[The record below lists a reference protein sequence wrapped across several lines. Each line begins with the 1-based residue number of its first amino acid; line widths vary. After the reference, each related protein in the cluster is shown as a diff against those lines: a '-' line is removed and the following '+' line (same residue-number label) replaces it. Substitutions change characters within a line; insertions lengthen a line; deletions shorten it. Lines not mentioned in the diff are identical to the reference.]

1 MMKNLYLLVVLLLFP
16 QFVFCQNLNER
27 YTELRKE
34 VNNSPDNVIK
44 ESKILKE
51 KALKTNTFDIVS
63 KADYIT
69 SFAFYLKGS
78 PDSCIYYAN
87 ATIESAKKNNYN
99 EGEAL
104 GLRILGTQYAKMGL
118 LDKSKE
124 LLDQALV
131 LVSKQQND
139 EAYEIK
145 GGIYASLLV
154 LMDNN
159 KELDKKIIVAQKGI
173 NSYLKVSSEVSRKEL
188 LPSAYTNL
196 SYLYSKTKKY
206 DSAYVY
212 SQKALEFINA
222 NDTYKLAFTYHDI
235 GYLLAAQG
243 KYSEAIEQYKKAL
256 SYCKGESFYDKKL
269 EILQGL
275 SEAYGN
281 AGDSKNAL
289 YYLQQYQ
296 KLYLNGTQKNQH
308 AVNEIY
314 NATSKPTPI
323 KVAPILITTAC
334 IAFGLVVI
342 YFFLNYKKK
351 SEKINS
357 SQKEKKE
364 TLQIDVN
371 ISTETEEKILY
382 NLNEFEKQE
391 AFVDKETSLYS
402 VANKFQC
409 NTKYLSLVIKRH
421 KNKSFVQYI
430 NDLRIQ
436 YVINK
441 LKTDPNFSKF
451 KIYYLAELSGFS
463 SQRAFTSAFTNN
475 TQMKPL
481 EYIKKYYSKE

>member
-1 MMKNLYLLVVLLLFP
+1 MMKNLYLPVVLLLFS
-16 QFVFCQNLNER
+16 QFVFCQNLNEK
-27 YTELRKE
+27 YNELRKE

-44 ESKILKE
+44 ESRVLKE
-51 KALKTNTFDIVS
+51 KALKTNTLDIVS
-63 KADYIT
+63 KTDYIT

-87 ATIESAKKNNYN
+87 AAIESAKKNNYS

-118 LDKSKE
+118 LDKSRE

-131 LVSKQQND
+131 LVSRKQND

-145 GGIYASLLV
+145 GGIYGSLLV

-159 KELDKKIIVAQKGI
+159 EELDKKIIVAQKAI
-173 NSYLKVSSEVSRKEL
+173 NSYLKVSKEASKKEL

-212 SQKALEFINA
+212 SQKALEFINV

-243 KYSEAIEQYKKAL
+243 KYSEAIQQYEKAL

-269 EILQGL
+269 EILKGL
-275 SEAYGN
+275 SEAYGE

-314 NATSKPTPI
+314 NTASKPASI
-323 KVAPILITTAC
+323 KVIPVLITTAC
-334 IAFGLVVI
+334 IAFGLAAI
-342 YFFLNYKKK
+342 YFFLIYKKK
-351 SEKINS
+351 SEKINNP
-357 SQKEKKE
+357 QEEKKE
-364 TLQIDVN
+364 TLQTDIN

-382 NLNEFEKQE
+382 HLNEFEKQE
-391 AFVDKETSLYS
+391 AFIDKEISLYS
-402 VANKFQC
+402 LANKFQC

-441 LKTDPNFSKF
+441 LNTDTNFSKF

-463 SQRAFTSAFTNN
+463 SQRAFASAFFNN

-481 EYIKKYYSKE
+481 EYIKKYHSKE

>member
-1 MMKNLYLLVVLLLFP
+1 MKNLYLPVVLLLFS
-16 QFVFCQNLNER
+16 QFVFCQNLNEK
-27 YTELRKE
+27 YNELRKE

-44 ESKILKE
+44 ESRVLKE
-51 KALKTNTFDIVS
+51 KALKTNTLDIVS
-63 KADYIT
+63 KTDYIT

-87 ATIESAKKNNYN
+87 AAIESAKKNNYS

-118 LDKSKE
+118 LDKSRE

-131 LVSKQQND
+131 LVSRKQND

-145 GGIYASLLV
+145 GGIYGSLLV

-159 KELDKKIIVAQKGI
+159 EELDKKIIVAQKAI
-173 NSYLKVSSEVSRKEL
+173 NSYLKVSKEASKKEL

-212 SQKALEFINA
+212 SQKALEFINV

-243 KYSEAIEQYKKAL
+243 KYSEAIQQYEKAL

-269 EILQGL
+269 EILKGL
-275 SEAYGN
+275 SEAYGE

-314 NATSKPTPI
+314 NTASKPASI
-323 KVAPILITTAC
+323 KVIPVLITTAC
-334 IAFGLVVI
+334 IAFGLAAI
-342 YFFLNYKKK
+342 YFFLIYKKK
-351 SEKINS
+351 SEKINNP
-357 SQKEKKE
+357 QEEKKE
-364 TLQIDVN
+364 TLQTDIN

-382 NLNEFEKQE
+382 HLNEFEKQE
-391 AFVDKETSLYS
+391 AFIDKEISLYS
-402 VANKFQC
+402 LANKFQC

-441 LKTDPNFSKF
+441 LNTDTNFSKF

-463 SQRAFTSAFTNN
+463 SQRAFASAFFNN

-481 EYIKKYYSKE
+481 EYIKKYHSKE

>member
-1 MMKNLYLLVVLLLFP
+1 MKNLYLPVVLLLFS
-16 QFVFCQNLNER
+16 QFVFCQNLNEK
-27 YTELRKE
+27 YNELRKE

-44 ESKILKE
+44 ESRVLKE
-51 KALKTNTFDIVS
+51 KALKTNTLDIVS
-63 KADYIT
+63 KTDYIT

-87 ATIESAKKNNYN
+87 AAIESAKKNNYS

-118 LDKSKE
+118 LDKSRE

-131 LVSKQQND
+131 LVSRKQND

-145 GGIYASLLV
+145 GGIYGSLLV

-159 KELDKKIIVAQKGI
+159 KELDKKIIVAQKAI
-173 NSYLKVSSEVSRKEL
+173 NSYLKVSKEASKKEL

-212 SQKALEFINA
+212 SQKALEFINV

-243 KYSEAIEQYKKAL
+243 KYSEAIQQYEKAL

-269 EILQGL
+269 EILKGL
-275 SEAYGN
+275 SEAYGE

-314 NATSKPTPI
+314 NTASKPASI
-323 KVAPILITTAC
+323 KVIPVLITTAC
-334 IAFGLVVI
+334 IAFGLAAI
-342 YFFLNYKKK
+342 YFFLIYKKK
-351 SEKINS
+351 SEKINNP
-357 SQKEKKE
+357 QEEKKE
-364 TLQIDVN
+364 TLQTDIN

-382 NLNEFEKQE
+382 HLNEFEKQE
-391 AFVDKETSLYS
+391 AFIDKEISLYS
-402 VANKFQC
+402 LANKFQC

-441 LKTDPNFSKF
+441 LNTDTNFSKF

-463 SQRAFTSAFTNN
+463 SQRAFASAFFNN

-481 EYIKKYYSKE
+481 EYIKKYHSKE

>member
-1 MMKNLYLLVVLLLFP
+1 MKNLYLPVVLLLFS
-16 QFVFCQNLNER
+16 QFVFCQNLNEK
-27 YTELRKE
+27 YNELRKE

-44 ESKILKE
+44 ESRVLKE
-51 KALKTNTFDIVS
+51 KALKTNTLDIVS

-87 ATIESAKKNNYN
+87 AAIESAKKNNYS

-118 LDKSKE
+118 LDKSRE
-124 LLDQALV
+124 LLNQALV
-131 LVSKQQND
+131 LVSRKQND

-145 GGIYASLLV
+145 GGIYGSLLV

-159 KELDKKIIVAQKGI
+159 KELDKKIIVAQKAI
-173 NSYLKVSSEVSRKEL
+173 NSYLKVSNEASKKEL

-212 SQKALEFINA
+212 SQKAFEFINV

-243 KYSEAIEQYKKAL
+243 KYSEAIQQYEKAL

-269 EILQGL
+269 EILKGL
-275 SEAYGN
+275 SEAYGE

-314 NATSKPTPI
+314 NTASKPASI
-323 KVAPILITTAC
+323 KVIPVLITTAC
-334 IAFGLVVI
+334 IAFGLAVI
-342 YFFLNYKKK
+342 YFFLIYKKK
-351 SEKINS
+351 SEKINNP
-357 SQKEKKE
+357 QEEKKE
-364 TLQIDVN
+364 TLQTDIN

-382 NLNEFEKQE
+382 HLNEFEKQE
-391 AFVDKETSLYS
+391 AFIDKEISLYS
-402 VANKFQC
+402 LANKFQC

-441 LKTDPNFSKF
+441 LNTDTKFSKF

-463 SQRAFTSAFTNN
+463 SQRAFASAFFNN

-481 EYIKKYYSKE
+481 EYIKKYHSKE